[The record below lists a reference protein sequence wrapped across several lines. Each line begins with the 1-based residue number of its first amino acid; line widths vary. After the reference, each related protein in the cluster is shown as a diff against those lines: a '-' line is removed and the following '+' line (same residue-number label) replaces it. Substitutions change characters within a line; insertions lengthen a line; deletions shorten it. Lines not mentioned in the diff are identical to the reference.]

1 MIKKKRLGSIL
12 FYLLFMG
19 CQTVEPPLEEWVLA
33 RAAIDAAK
41 SVQAAKYSPGF
52 WHQAEESY
60 KRARILYKEENFDEA
75 KREFTAAK
83 KAAEKAE
90 NSARLKRFQSGDVL

>member
-1 MIKKKRLGSIL
+1 M
-12 FYLLFMG
+12 
-19 CQTVEPPLEEWVLA
+19 EPPLEEWTLA
-33 RAAIDAAK
+33 RAAVEAAK
-41 SVQAAKYSPGF
+41 SVQAAKYSPGH

-75 KREFTAAK
+75 KEEFIAAR
-83 KAAEKAE
+83 KAAERAE